1 MWPERSST
9 KQYRVT
15 VSLMASRQLA
25 RVPAEVARQVR
36 QKVHA
41 VAERA
46 PRTAG
51 ERRTGEPLSL
61 HVQVERYVAH
71 VDINPQ
77 EGVVTLR
84 DVDTSLW

>member
-1 MWPERSST
+1 MWPERSAT

-36 QKVHA
+36 QEVHA
-41 VAERA
+41 VAARA

-51 ERRTGEPLSL
+51 ERNSGEPLSL

-84 DVDTSLW
+84 DVDTAL

>member
-1 MWPERSST
+1 M

-25 RVPAEVARQVR
+25 RVSADVARQVH
-36 QKVHA
+36 QQVHA

-46 PRTAG
+46 PRTAR
-51 ERRTGEPLSL
+51 ERRPGESLSL
-61 HVQVERYVAH
+61 QVQVERYVAH

-77 EGVVTLR
+77 DGVVTLR
-84 DVDTSLW
+84 NVDTAF